1 MLSIQPLANF
11 NTVQISSYHLNY
23 DPCVLI
29 LYLLSTHLE
38 FPVKIKIFFGTSSKM
53 LYHSILMNSIFINF
67 LFTALTETGIRD
79 LFNVVV
85 GNEDYENA
93 KPSPDAFLTA
103 ANQLG
108 VLPQFCCAFED
119 S

>member
-1 MLSIQPLANF
+1 M
-11 NTVQISSYHLNY
+11 
-23 DPCVLI
+23 
-29 LYLLSTHLE
+29 E
-38 FPVKIKIFFGTSSKM
+38 FPVEVKNIFWSK
-53 LYHSILMNSIFINF
+53 LRNVVLFYISDFYFINF
-67 LFTALTETGIRD
+67 LCTALTETGIRD
-79 LFNVVV
+79 LFNVIV

-108 VLPQFCCAFED
+108 VLPQFCWAFED

>member
-1 MLSIQPLANF
+1 MIHVF
-11 NTVQISSYHLNY
+11 
-23 DPCVLI
+23 LI
-29 LYLLSTHLE
+29 LYLLSSHLE
-38 FPVKIKIFFGTSSKM
+38 FPVQVKNIFWNKLKNVVLFYISEF
-53 LYHSILMNSIFINF
+53 YFINF
-67 LFTALTETGIRD
+67 LCTALTETGIRD

-108 VLPQFCCAFED
+108 VLPQFCWAFED

>member
-1 MLSIQPLANF
+1 M
-11 NTVQISSYHLNY
+11 
-23 DPCVLI
+23 
-29 LYLLSTHLE
+29 E
-38 FPVKIKIFFGTSSKM
+38 FPVEVKNIFWSK
-53 LYHSILMNSIFINF
+53 LRNVVLFYISDFHFINF
-67 LFTALTETGIRD
+67 LCTALTETGIRD
-79 LFNVVV
+79 LFNVIV

-108 VLPQFCCAFED
+108 VLPQFCWAFED

>member
-1 MLSIQPLANF
+1 M
-11 NTVQISSYHLNY
+11 
-23 DPCVLI
+23 
-29 LYLLSTHLE
+29 
-38 FPVKIKIFFGTSSKM
+38 
-53 LYHSILMNSIFINF
+53 
-67 LFTALTETGIRD
+67 ETGIRD
-79 LFNVVV
+79 LFNVIV

-108 VLPQFCCAFED
+108 VLPQFCWAFED

>member
-1 MLSIQPLANF
+1 M
-11 NTVQISSYHLNY
+11 
-23 DPCVLI
+23 
-29 LYLLSTHLE
+29 E
-38 FPVKIKIFFGTSSKM
+38 FPVEVKNIFWSK
-53 LYHSILMNSIFINF
+53 LRNVVLFYISDFYFINF
-67 LFTALTETGIRD
+67 LCTALMETGIRD
-79 LFNVVV
+79 LFNVIV

-108 VLPQFCCAFED
+108 VLPQFCWAFED

>member
-1 MLSIQPLANF
+1 MIHVF
-11 NTVQISSYHLNY
+11 
-23 DPCVLI
+23 LI
-29 LYLLSTHLE
+29 LYLLRTHLE
-38 FPVKIKIFFGTSSKM
+38 FPVKWKIFFWNKLKNFTLFCVSEF
-53 LYHSILMNSIFINF
+53 YFINF
-67 LFTALTETGIRD
+67 LCTALTETGIRD
-79 LFNVVV
+79 LFNVIV

-108 VLPQFCCAFED
+108 VLPQFCWAFED